1 MSHYKEKFSFFF
13 TLLKLMIATACFFL
27 LPVIVTQNIEFE
39 KPILRTYDK
48 FKNVTDKWTKPKNV
62 FGAIIG
68 FFIGWF
74 AIGNSIIL
82 CWKACLKDVM
92 EEDPSVF
99 PMEDDDLNDE
109 DDDEEYDLYDGKE
122 LLDNKWEKLAAKE
135 PDPIKKIFFFTKA
148 KEVWQD
154 FADQDIQQS
163 LTPRT

>member
-1 MSHYKEKFSFFF
+1 MSHYKEKFAFFF

-27 LPVIVTQNIEFE
+27 LPFAVTQHIEFE
-39 KPILRTYDK
+39 KPMLRTYDK
-48 FKNVTDKWTKPKNV
+48 FKNITDKWTKPKNV

-92 EEDPSVF
+92 EDDPSVF
-99 PMEDDDLNDE
+99 PMEDDDLSDQE
-109 DDDEEYDLYDGKE
+109 EDEEYELYDGKN
-122 LLDNKWEKLAAKE
+122 LTNKWEKLAAKE

-148 KEVWQD
+148 KEVW
-154 FADQDIQQS
+154 
-163 LTPRT
+163 